1 MYRYICN
8 KYLCELCGSALERK
22 KNVVKLFFTVVIND
36 HHFNFYSNDKI
47 FTAVR
52 VFTKLVP

>member
-1 MYRYICN
+1 MRIVW
-8 KYLCELCGSALERK
+8 LCSRKK